1 MAIIQCIICGKRI
14 SSKAESCTHCGALL
28 KGSTEEQLE
37 RAAHL
42 QRLKKNSRL
51 QAFSFIAVLLFGAGL
66 LFWVYPMSEDTEFW
80 KQVAMY
86 LMSAGFFGYISLRVW
101 IMLNKRKKV

>member
-1 MAIIQCIICGKRI
+1 MAIIQCIICNKRI
-14 SSKAESCTHCGALL
+14 SSKAETCPHCGARL
-28 KGSTEEQLE
+28 KGSTEEELE

-42 QRLKKNSRL
+42 QKLRKNSRL

-66 LFWVYPMSEDTEFW
+66 LFWVYPIGEDTKLW
-80 KQVAMY
+80 KQIAMY

-101 IMLNKRKKV
+101 IMMNKKKRN

>member
-14 SSKAESCTHCGALL
+14 SSKAETCNHCGARL

-51 QAFSFIAVLLFGAGL
+51 QAFSFIAVLLFAAGL
-66 LFWVYPMSEDTEFW
+66 LFWVYPMGEDTQFW
-80 KQVAMY
+80 QTVALY
-86 LMSAGFFGYISLRVW
+86 LMAAGFGGYLSLRVW
-101 IMLNKRKKV
+101 IMMNKRKKV